1 MTGRLFFDTN
11 ILIYALDPKD
21 PAKRSMSMEA
31 IAKALTQG
39 RLVVSPQIL
48 NECVWVAAYRK
59 KLVSPADIERYLS
72 AFHHAC
78 TAPLDVETHRLAIRL
93 SAKHRLSWWDSIA
106 LASALQARCEAYV
119 SEDMADGQAVESLTI
134 INPFGPRARA
144 TLALT

>member
-11 ILIYALDPKD
+11 ILVCAMDPKD
-21 PAKRSMSMEA
+21 PAKRTTSMEV
-31 IAKALTQG
+31 IAAAVARG

-48 NECVWVAAYRK
+48 NECMWVAAHRK
-59 KLVSPADIERYLS
+59 RLAPLADVERYLS

-78 TAPLDVETHRLAIRL
+78 TAPLDIETHRLAIRL
-93 SAKHRLSWWDSIA
+93 STRHRLSWWDSVA
-106 LASALQARCEAYV
+106 LASALQARCEVYV
-119 SEDMADGQAVESLTI
+119 SEDMRDGQAIESLTI